1 MVSFIRQLK
10 RNIVISAGIFLPDNL
25 ALSLYERIFDSKR
38 FSKSFLGKM
47 ILLTIARKGI
57 KNEVNRKI
65 DIEGNI
71 QSYLFV

>member
-10 RNIVISAGIFLPDNL
+10 RNIVINAGIFFSDNF

-47 ILLTIARKGI
+47 ILLIIARKGI
-57 KNEVNRKI
+57 KN
-65 DIEGNI
+65 
-71 QSYLFV
+71 